1 MIMKKFVLYLLIT
14 VMLCMSFVGC
24 YQDTDNDKPIEGDNS
39 IIVTP
44 VDPDDGNKD
53 PDDGSGKVDDN
64 KGDENPD
71 DGNKDDSDSDDK
83 TESVMK
89 LFDTVNEHNIDKV
102 ITAPN
107 FTIDES
113 VKESTEAFT
122 PAGVISDHMVLQRNA
137 VSCLWGKTNF
147 NGPFAVKINDV
158 TCYGTAVN
166 NSFEIYL
173 SPMKAGGPY
182 DITFYCQNGKK
193 SVKDVLIGDVILF
206 SGQSN
211 MEWFMEYTLSMGK
224 QYVYSGNPA
233 VGGTYIPDSTADPV
247 TYQQYVGSETIK
259 QEYKDMAQSLMESN
273 SNIRLCSPRYAL
285 TLDQIAQ
292 NSTPQ
297 TDLVCK
303 WKAAS
308 TSDRSI
314 IESSMFA
321 YLFAKRLQAAVNIPI
336 GVMTCAVGG
345 TNVPAWVK
353 REVVTAHSS
362 DFAYGNNDDTAN
374 NGANTTSRCY
384 NTFIAPLTKFTF
396 RSVVWY
402 QGEGQPTKY
411 SDSMKRLIAS
421 WREEMDEPDMGFLIV
436 ELPMFGNGDTYQLG
450 YDQTSYRNASIYTG
464 MEAQNYFPCRK
475 EQQKIAAEVENCA
488 LSVSINTGDY
498 DDIHPS
504 DKRVIAS
511 QACDKYIEVFY
522 GSTELLSGPVLNRSE
537 REDEY
542 VILYFDNVGDGL
554 QVKNGGRNFQISQDG
569 KKWYEVYAEKDG
581 KAALMLSP
589 KNTPIKTINY
599 VRYGALNYPRISRLD
614 MSGYVSLFNSKGY
627 PCDQFE
633 IKVDK

>member
-1 MIMKKFVLYLLIT
+1 
-14 VMLCMSFVGC
+14 MSFVGC
-24 YQDTDNDKPIEGDNS
+24 HKGPDNDDPGIKDDDTN
-39 IIVTP
+39 IISP
-44 VDPDDGNKD
+44 VDPDDNGE
-53 PDDGSGKVDDN
+53 SG
-64 KGDENPD
+64 
-71 DGNKDDSDSDDK
+71 
-83 TESVMK
+83 MR
-89 LFDTVNEHNIDKV
+89 LFNTVNEHNIEKV
-102 ITAPN
+102 VTTPN
-107 FTIDES
+107 FTINEN
-113 VKESTEAFT
+113 VKEVTDAFT

-158 TCYGTAVN
+158 ICYGTAVN
-166 NSFEIYL
+166 NTFEIYL
-173 SPMKAGGPY
+173 SPMEAGGPY
-182 DITFYCQNGKK
+182 NITFYYQNGKK

-211 MEWFMEYTLSMGK
+211 MEWYMEFTLNMGK

-247 TYQQYVGSETIK
+247 TYQQYIGSDSIR
-259 QEYKDMAQSLMESN
+259 QEYKNMAQSLMENN
-273 SNIRLCSPRYAL
+273 SNIRLCNPRYAL
-285 TLDQIAQ
+285 TTEQIAQ
-292 NSTPQ
+292 NNTEQ
-297 TDLVCK
+297 TDLVCN
-303 WKAAS
+303 WRAAS

-321 YLFAKRLQAAVNIPI
+321 YLFAKRLQAATNIPI

-353 REVVTAHSS
+353 REVVTAYSS
-362 DFAYGNNDDTAN
+362 DFVYGNNEGAAGNAAN
-374 NGANTTSRCY
+374 GIARCY

-421 WREEMDEPDMGFLIV
+421 WREEMDEPDMGFLII
-436 ELPMFGNGDTYQLG
+436 ELPMYGNGDCYQLG

-464 MEAQNYFPCRK
+464 MEAKNYYPCRK

-522 GSTELLSGPVLNRSE
+522 GSTELLSGPVLSRSE
-537 REDEY
+537 REYEY

-569 KKWYEVYAEKDG
+569 KTWYEVYAEKDG

-633 IKVDK
+633 IKVDQ